1 MLSFFLSSLLIYKYA
16 VLFLV
21 IFTASFGFPIPATAL
36 LIAAGAFA
44 AQGYFD
50 LYTIFLYGVFASILG
65 DIAGY
70 FVSLRYGRNIL
81 IRIGFKNLL
90 ASQKFQA
97 LEILFARHSALT
109 IFSSRFLTTSLGPTV
124 NILAGLTKITYRKFL
139 FYDIIGEL
147 IYIALFAG
155 LGYIFSNQWETIS
168 QISGDTTAILVLAII
183 LLVLFTIIWRAKNGG
198 K

>member
-1 MLSFFLSSLLIYKYA
+1 MLSFFLSSLLIYKYT

-21 IFTASFGFPIPATAL
+21 IFTASLGFPIPATAL

-50 LYTIFLYGVFASILG
+50 LYTIFLYGFFASILG
-65 DIAGY
+65 DISGY
-70 FVSLRYGRNIL
+70 FVSLRYGRDIL
-81 IRIGFKNLL
+81 VRIGFKNLL

-97 LEILFARHSALT
+97 LEILFARHSSLT
-109 IFSSRFLTTSLGPTV
+109 IFSSRFFTTSLGPTV

-139 FYDIIGEL
+139 FYDITGEL
-147 IYIALFAG
+147 IYIALFSG

-168 QISGDTTAILVLAII
+168 QISGDTTAILVLAVI
-183 LLVLFTIIWRAKNGG
+183 LLVLFTIIWRAKNG
-198 K
+198 KK

>member
-16 VLFLV
+16 ILFLV
-21 IFTASFGFPIPATAL
+21 IFIASFGFPIPATAL

-50 LYTIFLYGVFASILG
+50 VYTIFFYGFFASILG

-70 FVSLRYGRNIL
+70 FVSLRYGRDIL
-81 IRIGFKNLL
+81 IRIGFKSLL
-90 ASQKFQA
+90 ASQKFQT
-97 LEILFARHSALT
+97 LEILFSRHSALT

-124 NILAGLTKITYRKFL
+124 NILAGITKIPYRKFL
-139 FYDIIGEL
+139 FYDITGEL
-147 IYIALFAG
+147 IYITLFSG
-155 LGYIFSNQWETIS
+155 LGYIFSDQWEAIS
-168 QISGDTTAILVLAII
+168 AISGDTTAILVLAII
-183 LLVLFTIIWRAKNGG
+183 LLVLFTIVWRAKNGR